1 MLTNI
6 SMIRNVLKC
15 PQYAYNQNVAL
26 RGPLETPESLE
37 VGTLFHEG
45 MHARLGGQ
53 SVSAERLP
61 SWSAVSQDARDT
73 FTKHKLWLPLNAFTV
88 PNDWQVL
95 GAEVA
100 LKRAISPRLTLQ
112 GRLDGLVV
120 WNGKRW
126 SAQWKTYTDD
136 LLSLQERVR
145 LSFHEVGYQWLAE
158 SEGIPWGG
166 TILGACQKLPGYR
179 IIDHRRHEITDQDR
193 VEAFSIHYLTRP
205 PEMQERMVRDLLA
218 AAEKTQWELEGMHI
232 HRNYDSCF
240 GPYGRG
246 KCPYFAVCHESEDLM
261 GPKFKD
267 LEDRY
272 GNDDSSVQKAVEP

>member
-1 MLTNI
+1 MPDFHI
-6 SMIRNVLKC
+6 SDDLFRRLQDHAVPLVDTLEDV
-15 PQYAYNQNVAL
+15 VARAVDAL
-26 RGPLETPESLE
+26 DRGNGRGPVPVPSGPAPSSSDLVSYVGRVPHGTSLRMVYKGVE
-37 VGTLFHEG
+37 YF
-45 MHARLGGQ
+45 AD
-53 SVSAERLP
+53 VS
-61 SWSAVSQDARDT
+61 
-73 FTKHKLWLPLNAFTV
+73 
-88 PNDWQVL
+88 
-95 GAEVA
+95 
-100 LKRAISPRLTLQ
+100 
-112 GRLDGLVV
+112 DGKVV

-232 HRNYDSCF
+232 RRNYDSCF